1 MSMHGNF
8 KSSVLIGS
16 LAAIA
21 FAVAGESATAG
32 SQYYRIE
39 EDWELV
45 LNTPDLS
52 FPAPQIVVAM
62 KPGITSRKQALFL
75 INHHDT
81 PQFNAGGGQI
91 QVWDGD
97 VLKSYKSFAG
107 PTLIRVGERVT
118 WTQYMERSGGKFQ
131 FGLSRVEGDAWGVN
145 TAADLGGPV
154 SFADSKTIFDVYSSD
169 NSVEDA
175 AITFGADRVAS
186 LKLVEVRKYL
196 AVGGVVETEGSR
208 TIYASE

>member
-1 MSMHGNF
+1 MSIHKNF
-8 KSSVLIGS
+8 KRSLLISSVAAVVLI
-16 LAAIA
+16 AATEKA
-21 FAVAGESATAG
+21 SAGPT
-32 SQYYRIE
+32 YTKIE
-39 EDWELV
+39 EDWELI

-52 FPAPQIVVAM
+52 FPAPQIVVGM
-62 KPGITSRKQALFL
+62 KPSSTSQKQALFL

-81 PQFNAGGGQI
+81 PLFNAGGGQI

-97 VLKSYKSFAG
+97 TLRSYKSFAG

-118 WTQYMERSGGKFQ
+118 WTQYMERSGGRFQ

-145 TAADLGGPV
+145 TAEDLGGAV
-154 SFADSKTIFDVYSSD
+154 YFNDAKTVFDNYSSD

-175 AITFGADRVAS
+175 AITFGADRVNS

-196 AVGGVVETEGSR
+196 VGGGVETEGSR
-208 TIYASE
+208 TIHQSQ